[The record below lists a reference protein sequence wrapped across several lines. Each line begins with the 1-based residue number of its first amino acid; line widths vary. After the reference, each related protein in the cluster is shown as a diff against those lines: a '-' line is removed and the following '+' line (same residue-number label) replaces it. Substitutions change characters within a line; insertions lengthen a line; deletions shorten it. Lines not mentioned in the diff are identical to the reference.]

1 MANDDEKS
9 QPIPPKRSA
18 LDSSSPFYL
27 NSSDNPGML
36 ITSCVL
42 KEGNYD
48 VWVKAVRNALRA
60 KNKLGFIDG
69 TVVKPKSG
77 GKDDSLSDMW
87 DMCNSMMVS
96 WLFNSIDSD
105 LQPSIAY
112 CETVKELW
120 DDLKERFSVGNAP
133 RIYQLKSEIAAA
145 KQHGNS
151 VVAYY
156 TRLKG
161 MWDEL
166 SSHAPVPFC
175 TCGGCTCNLTS
186 KLLKDREDEKIHQFL
201 MGLDDSVFGN
211 VRTHIL
217 GMDPMPSLSKVYSMV
232 VQEERHR
239 SVVRTQDERT
249 DAIGFS
255 VHVQKGDHDQSKGG
269 YIKKPSCTNCGKTG
283 HDITRCYEIIGYP
296 AGWVRGGRGT
306 RGGRSG
312 GRGRGRGRASA
323 HAVHTHTGAVDTGVG
338 TGEVNQPNI
347 PGLSESQLKQ
357 ILAIVNG
364 SNSAG
369 VNSANEKLQGN
380 YFSPQWLLDSGA
392 SHHMTGCLDLLQDV
406 TKVTP
411 SMVTLPNGEQIVT
424 NHEGTVAL
432 ENGVVL
438 KGVLYVPCLHWWKVY
453 DMNTSKIFVTRDVV
467 FDENVFPFADFTATS
482 TEVDRHQ
489 LRQPTIIV
497 EDANEHEIDAQM
509 DRGSAKYSS
518 DSQDS
523 GVSPEIADEQT
534 PLLEPHLASVDT
546 GSATPVASGRN
557 ATEQDQGEQSPVIV
571 RGDRMRRAPARY
583 ADYICYTARID
594 DEPNITGSSNSR
606 YPINHCVTCNK
617 FSHAHRVFLNAITKE
632 TEPGHFGEAIKC
644 EKWCEAMRNEIDALE
659 RNNTW
664 TVENLPPGKT
674 AIGCKWVYRIKYN
687 ADGTVER
694 YKARL
699 VALGNRQIQGVDYAE
714 TFAPVAK
721 MVSVRTFLAIAA
733 IKGWALHQMDVH
745 NAFLHGDLHEEVYM
759 RLPPGFKG
767 SMPDKVCRLHK
778 SIYGLRQAPRMWFF
792 KLTTTLEAYG
802 FVQSKADYSL
812 FTYRNG
818 KIFLAILIYVDD
830 LVVAGNDNQAICD
843 FKKYMSTMF
852 HMKDLGIL
860 KYFLGIEI
868 ARAAEGVFLSQRKY
882 TLDLLGECGLLAA
895 KPISTPLEQNH
906 KLAECQGEILKDPE
920 SQPKYRSTEPIR
932 QSLTVSPEPSH
943 ARLQQSQNPNPINY
957 LINKYA
963 STTHSYGFLS
973 SPTQKP

>member
-1 MANDDEKS
+1 MANNDEKS

-48 VWVKAVRNALRA
+48 VWAKAVRNALRA

-87 DMCNSMMVS
+87 DMCNSMLVS

-161 MWDEL
+161 LWDEL

-255 VHVQKGDHDQSKGG
+255 VRVQKGDHDQSKGG
-269 YIKKPSCTNCGKTG
+269 YIEKPSCTNCGKTG
-283 HDITRCYEIIGYP
+283 HDITHCYEIIGYP

-369 VNSANEKLQGN
+369 VNSANEKLQGPH
-380 YFSPQWLLDSGA
+380 Y
-392 SHHMTGCLDLLQDV
+392 
-406 TKVTP
+406 
-411 SMVTLPNGEQIVT
+411 
-424 NHEGTVAL
+424 
-432 ENGVVL
+432 
-438 KGVLYVPCLHWWKVY
+438 
-453 DMNTSKIFVTRDVV
+453 
-467 FDENVFPFADFTATS
+467 
-482 TEVDRHQ
+482 
-489 LRQPTIIV
+489 
-497 EDANEHEIDAQM
+497 ED
-509 DRGSAKYSS
+509 
-518 DSQDS
+518 
-523 GVSPEIADEQT
+523 
-534 PLLEPHLASVDT
+534 
-546 GSATPVASGRN
+546 
-557 ATEQDQGEQSPVIV
+557 
-571 RGDRMRRAPARY
+571 GD
-583 ADYICYTARID
+583 
-594 DEPNITGSSNSR
+594 
-606 YPINHCVTCNK
+606 
-617 FSHAHRVFLNAITKE
+617 
-632 TEPGHFGEAIKC
+632 
-644 EKWCEAMRNEIDALE
+644 WC
-659 RNNTW
+659 
-664 TVENLPPGKT
+664 G
-674 AIGCKWVYRIKYN
+674 
-687 ADGTVER
+687 
-694 YKARL
+694 
-699 VALGNRQIQGVDYAE
+699 
-714 TFAPVAK
+714 
-721 MVSVRTFLAIAA
+721 
-733 IKGWALHQMDVH
+733 
-745 NAFLHGDLHEEVYM
+745 
-759 RLPPGFKG
+759 
-767 SMPDKVCRLHK
+767 
-778 SIYGLRQAPRMWFF
+778 
-792 KLTTTLEAYG
+792 
-802 FVQSKADYSL
+802 
-812 FTYRNG
+812 
-818 KIFLAILIYVDD
+818 
-830 LVVAGNDNQAICD
+830 
-843 FKKYMSTMF
+843 
-852 HMKDLGIL
+852 
-860 KYFLGIEI
+860 
-868 ARAAEGVFLSQRKY
+868 
-882 TLDLLGECGLLAA
+882 
-895 KPISTPLEQNH
+895 
-906 KLAECQGEILKDPE
+906 
-920 SQPKYRSTEPIR
+920 
-932 QSLTVSPEPSH
+932 
-943 ARLQQSQNPNPINY
+943 
-957 LINKYA
+957 
-963 STTHSYGFLS
+963 
-973 SPTQKP
+973 